1 MEGNTEDTA
10 ASEEATASESTAFEA
25 TAFDAFSPTNAPGV
39 NLIVNMRI
47 YDVLMAIYT
56 HLDKEGATDLLK
68 LHQSGVVLSSAPM
81 FTGDFLVD
89 ILNSQSDVVNSHSD
103 ADNTVKED

>member
-10 ASEEATASESTAFEA
+10 ASEEATASEST
-25 TAFDAFSPTNAPGV
+25 TFDAFSPTNAPGV